1 MNIALTE
8 SLPPRLK
15 NTRFVSA
22 ISDQM
27 LRGDDLRVSSSDTH
41 KHIRLK
47 VLRRSGDLSP
57 FEDLAHKLVMA
68 ADQLDE
74 DYLVIESFS
83 RTVGNFKI
91 SCLHRVI
98 NGLLKY
104 DPTRLKATFII
115 LRPGS
120 LESPMIISLGFSLHT
135 FYLYRPTFLPED
147 LEFLK
152 RNLGPSHEV
161 LTGSYRSETREV
173 LGYPRGAK
181 VGDAVW
187 LKTPFAPS

>member
-8 SLPPRLK
+8 SLLPRLK
-15 NTRFVSA
+15 NNRFVSA
-22 ISDQM
+22 TTDQM
-27 LRGDDLRVSSSDTH
+27 LRGDDLRVYSSDTH
-41 KHIRLK
+41 KYICLR
-47 VLRRSGDLSP
+47 VLRRSGDLSQ

-83 RTVGNFKI
+83 STVGTFNI
-91 SCLHRVI
+91 GCLYRVI
-98 NGLLKY
+98 KGLLKGH
-104 DPTRLKATFII
+104 TRRRKATFIV
-115 LRPGS
+115 LRPGFLDS
-120 LESPMIISLGFSLHT
+120 MSFCSLGFRLRA
-135 FYLYRPTFLPED
+135 FYLYRPKFLPED

-152 RNLGPSHEV
+152 RNLGPSHES

-173 LGYPRGAK
+173 LGYRSGAK

-187 LKTPFAPS
+187 LKTPFAPP